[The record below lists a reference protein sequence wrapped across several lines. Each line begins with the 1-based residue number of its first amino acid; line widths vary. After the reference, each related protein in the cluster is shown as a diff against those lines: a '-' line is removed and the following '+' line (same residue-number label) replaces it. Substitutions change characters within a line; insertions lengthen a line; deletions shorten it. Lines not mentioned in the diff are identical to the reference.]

1 MKSLNLIK
9 ITVLSMILVSPLI
22 ACSDKK
28 ESTDTYRQSEAGEVY
43 DTTQQG
49 VQHEN
54 RDNQFPESRNDNYEG
69 NGLETGAASDT
80 VDGDGDRSKKPAI
93 PK

>member
-1 MKSLNLIK
+1 MKPLNLIK
-9 ITVLSMILVSPLI
+9 LAVLSAFFATPLI
-22 ACSDKK
+22 SCSDKK
-28 ESTDTYRQSEAGEVY
+28 ENTDTYQETAAGEVY

-80 VDGDGDRSKKPAI
+80 IDGDGDSKKPAT